1 MQLVG
6 DFLVRFGLPYQIHDL
21 LFSKTEVVVDRTLI
35 SYRLSASLADPL

>member
-21 LFSKTEVVVDRTLI
+21 FFSKTEVVVDGTVI
-35 SYRLSASLADPL
+35 S